1 MLRTVATRGFLH
13 PAPII
18 EYLCLSLCPAKGMQW
33 WTPQHSPCPKG
44 LAVYSLT
51 RCFHV
56 KYCSTVFRIAHV
68 SFIYCHND
76 VCNKPS
82 PGSGIENLWLFIK
95 PVSLQDGTLGW
106 AHLGS
111 VSGLVC
117 LLLWWSQGATDLGWT
132 RLGGSSGRSWVH
144 SPTSGAADWL
154 LTGAVGRRGPL
165 GQMFLILQQASPG
178 MFSRPS
184 QMSSSKNTWVL
195 LLTSWLVSGLPNVQS
210 QSQTENEGVGKYMPL
225 LVSRTA

>member
-1 MLRTVATRGFLH
+1 MLWPCWELRQPEVFFIQHLFLSTCGCPCALQRGCSGEPPNIVL
-13 PAPII
+13 APRV
-18 EYLCLSLCPAKGMQW
+18 LQSTLWP
-33 WTPQHSPCPKG
+33 
-44 LAVYSLT
+44 
-51 RCFHV
+51 V

-117 LLLWWSQGATDLGWT
+117 LLLWMVSRGDRSRMDSAGRFFGSQLSSLTYQWGSRLAVDWGSGEEGAIGPDV
-132 RLGGSSGRSWVH
+132 SH
-144 SPTSGAADWL
+144 SPTG
-154 LTGAVGRRGPL
+154 
-165 GQMFLILQQASPG
+165 
-178 MFSRPS
+178 
-184 QMSSSKNTWVL
+184 
-195 LLTSWLVSGLPNVQS
+195 
-210 QSQTENEGVGKYMPL
+210 
-225 LVSRTA
+225 

>member
-1 MLRTVATRGFLH
+1 MMLWPCWELWQPEVFFIQHLLLSTCACPCALQRGCSGEPPNIVL
-13 PAPII
+13 APRV
-18 EYLCLSLCPAKGMQW
+18 LQSTLWP
-33 WTPQHSPCPKG
+33 
-44 LAVYSLT
+44 
-51 RCFHV
+51 V

-154 LTGAVGRRGPL
+154 LTGAVGRRGHWARC
-165 GQMFLILQQASPG
+165 F
-178 MFSRPS
+178 
-184 QMSSSKNTWVL
+184 SSSKRLALACSPGPHRWAAAKTR
-195 LLTSWLVSGLPNVQS
+195 
-210 QSQTENEGVGKYMPL
+210 ECFF
-225 LVSRTA
+225 